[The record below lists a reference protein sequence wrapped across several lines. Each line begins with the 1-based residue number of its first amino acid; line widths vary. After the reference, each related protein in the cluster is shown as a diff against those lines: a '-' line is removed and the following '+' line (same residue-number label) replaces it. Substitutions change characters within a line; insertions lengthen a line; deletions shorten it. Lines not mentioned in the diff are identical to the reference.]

1 MTRDGLD
8 SVLEESR
15 NVDEETDHEDGYD
28 RPASGAQVVH
38 QRFEVERARHGQVTS
53 YGHRDRQPGAR
64 QNERVDDGAA
74 VQPVDEVER
83 PTHVHDAIVQ
93 EESVRK
99 QRRAEDQIGHG
110 KSFHAGMNGTYRAVA
125 NYRQPS
131 TRQHQQSQQVTNDPD
146 HADNW
151 NHRGGRGSCDVTRR
165 LATNHVVQEATS
177 EGFRPPTT
185 QTQRSVRK
193 LSTVPVQQTAH

>member
-131 TRQHQQSQQVTNDPD
+131 TRQHQQSQKVTNDPD

-151 NHRGGRGSCDVTRR
+151 NHRGGRGE
-165 LATNHVVQEATS
+165 L
-177 EGFRPPTT
+177 
-185 QTQRSVRK
+185 
-193 LSTVPVQQTAH
+193 